1 MRCRLRR
8 TSRAIVAA
16 AAAAASTAVGAAE
29 VPPCPPSGD
38 AVVVLTRAHELWL
51 CANGAAPAR
60 FAVALGRGG
69 VGKHRRGDA
78 RTPLGTYP
86 LGLPRAS
93 ERFGTF
99 IPIGYPTPAQA
110 ARGRSGAAIGIHGPP
125 RGMDGSRYLVTGLDW
140 TLGCI
145 ATGSD
150 EDVGAIAA
158 FVRRRQPAIQI
169 R

>member
-1 MRCRLRR
+1 MRCRSR
-8 TSRAIVAA
+8 TTRAIVAA
-16 AAAAASTAVGAAE
+16 AAVAAWTDAGAAE

-51 CANGAAPAR
+51 CATGVAPAR

-69 VGKHRRGDA
+69 VGKRRRGDA
-78 RTPLGTYP
+78 RTPLGTYS
-86 LGLPRAS
+86 LGSPRAS

-110 ARGRSGAAIGIHGPP
+110 ARGRSGASIGIHGPP
-125 RGMDGSRYLVTGLDW
+125 RGMDATRYPVTGMDW

-145 ATGSD
+145 ATGTD
-150 EDVGAIAA
+150 ADVGAIAA
-158 FVRRRQPAIQI
+158 FVRRRQPAIEL